1 MADHKSPQ
9 KPIDHK
15 AKTLH
20 RQTNIDKLKKSHT
33 RINCLASI
41 FNFKQASKVSFSRA
55 ATGTASEG
63 SSVGTTLSAGKS
75 GRPSGTSSSA
85 AAPAS
90 SKSAEATVSPPTT
103 SWMGLG
109 SASSATSEA
118 FSMLPG
124 STSIESGSRA
134 CTSPLASP
142 SAASVPSS
150 AAASRKRAVPSAPPS
165 VNITDSEI
173 RLEKYS
179 GKGVLDS
186 LNLNF

>member
-1 MADHKSPQ
+1 MD
-9 KPIDHK
+9 
-15 AKTLH
+15 
-20 RQTNIDKLKKSHT
+20 
-33 RINCLASI
+33 
-41 FNFKQASKVSFSRA
+41 
-55 ATGTASEG
+55 GTW
-63 SSVGTTLSAGKS
+63 LS
-75 GRPSGTSSSA
+75 
-85 AAPAS
+85 
-90 SKSAEATVSPPTT
+90 
-103 SWMGLG
+103 
-109 SASSATSEA
+109 SSATSEA

-134 CTSPLASP
+134 STSPLASP